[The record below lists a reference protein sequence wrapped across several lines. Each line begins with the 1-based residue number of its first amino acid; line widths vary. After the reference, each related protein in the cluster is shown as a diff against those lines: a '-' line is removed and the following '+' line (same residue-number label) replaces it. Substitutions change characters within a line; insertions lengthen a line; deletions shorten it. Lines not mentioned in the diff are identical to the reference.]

1 MDSDEMARRCADSMF
16 ARDKASRDLGIT
28 VEVSEAGG
36 ARARMQVSDAMI
48 NGLGVCHGGYIFTLA
63 DSAFAFACNGY
74 DRVTFAAG
82 ATIEF
87 LLAARLGDSLVAEAS
102 ESYRGKRSG
111 IYDVAVHNQDGHL
124 VALFRGRSRI
134 TEAAVIRG
142 DIRGDRDQQG
152 HSDT

>member
-28 VEVSEAGG
+28 VEISEAGS

-48 NGLGVCHGGYIFTLA
+48 NGLGVCHGGYIFMLA

-74 DRVTFAAG
+74 DRVTFAVG

-87 LLAARLGDSLVAEAS
+87 LLPARLGDSLVAEAS
-102 ESYRGKRSG
+102 ESHRGKRSG
-111 IYDVAVHNQDGHL
+111 IYDVAVNNQDGRL
-124 VALFRGRSRI
+124 VALFRGRSRT
-134 TEAAVIRG
+134 TEAPV
-142 DIRGDRDQQG
+142 IRGDRDQQG